1 MENTA
6 VLGYLQHRTSDTW
19 GQWGYSTLFQLQE
32 IIPLTPQWTHH
43 YPFTIFFWNERKRII
58 SVCWRNL
65 ETDICFLTSSFR
77 KAVWRSCPLCPQ
89 KHVHQVRHKCQRTI
103 CSAKSPTRNMTVNK
117 EMEKIQLEQNNQ
129 TPTHIH
135 QYMSRTKQNIKVSEE
150 YSIFKKTLITVWKTT
165 EFKII
170 SRSHTTSQNVLQI
183 PNQ

>member
-1 MENTA
+1 
-6 VLGYLQHRTSDTW
+6 
-19 GQWGYSTLFQLQE
+19 
-32 IIPLTPQWTHH
+32 
-43 YPFTIFFWNERKRII
+43 
-58 SVCWRNL
+58 
-65 ETDICFLTSSFR
+65 
-77 KAVWRSCPLCPQ
+77 
-89 KHVHQVRHKCQRTI
+89 
-103 CSAKSPTRNMTVNK
+103 MTVNK